1 MMKLMNHQCC
11 NPNTPVIM
19 RNTTSRLKMLR
30 LASSKTFTSFL
41 LLWLRK
47 KLIPSMAAAMMKL
60 WVMMIIFNGR
70 WITLIVRQQ
79 LSWRSGSQHKP
90 VTVMRGW
97 ISILWYGFLITSK
110 NTPISL
116 NQPLPSKWKLHA
128 QRISIGGGGVSDPV
142 NRGKLYMIRA
152 GKVLGR
158 SIQEWW
164 IQSPSS
170 WRNSIPKSTQ
180 YSYQHSI
187 KLSRRGILWGL

>member
-11 NPNTPVIM
+11 NPNTSVIM

-79 LSWRSGSQHKP
+79 LSWRSGSKHQP
-90 VTVMRGW
+90 VSVMRGV
-97 ISILWYGFLITSK
+97 ISILWYGLLITSK
-110 NTPISL
+110 NSPIYL
-116 NQPLPSKWKLHA
+116 NQPLPAKWKLHA
-128 QRISIGGGGVSDPV
+128 QRISRGGQKMASPV
-142 NRGKLYMIRA
+142 NL
-152 GKVLGR
+152 GKVYVLR
-158 SIQEWW
+158 SE
-164 IQSPSS
+164 
-170 WRNSIPKSTQ
+170 KF
-180 YSYQHSI
+180 
-187 KLSRRGILWGL
+187 WGK